1 MDDAGLLEEV
11 LLDLRALD
19 DALLVED
26 DVDVLAEAGGVVVA
40 DGLGVAEGL
49 QDRVGLEDLL
59 LDPGVLA
66 ARRRQVLQDQLGAL
80 RLAGARL
87 AADDDALVHPRP
99 PHQRVAVV
107 ADGEDVRRQ
116 LADLLLLV
124 QLDLLR
130 RVDRQDLVR
139 VHRHQDGPGVRL
151 EERASDD
158 DCS

>member
-1 MDDAGLLEEV
+1 MQDLE
-11 LLDLRALD
+11 LYLRVSA
-19 DALLVED
+19 
-26 DVDVLAEAGGVVVA
+26 A
-40 DGLGVAEGL
+40 DGGE
-49 QDRVGLEDLL
+49 
-59 LDPGVLA
+59 
-66 ARRRQVLQDQLGAL
+66 VLQDELGAL

-139 VHRHQDGPGVRL
+139 VHRHQDRPGVRL
-151 EERASDD
+151 KDRANYDYS
-158 DCS
+158 